1 MVRLIIKYNDRHL
14 KTYELDDPIITV
26 GRLPENT
33 ISVANMGFSRR
44 HFRIERDP
52 GGQYVLSDL
61 NSLNGTYVNNKR
73 VKSVTLANGD
83 IVSIGKHSVVFE
95 MGAAATVAPAAPA
108 APAAGAAQAPVLVS
122 TETKRHAT
130 AEGEGAEAVSGSD
143 TAATRS
149 GEPSESSSFC
159 PVLIETNKHVVYKLD
174 KDVISLGSSENDDIF
189 VTGFMIGDEHVV
201 IERTPTGASIRAN
214 KLMGKFKVNGQKAK
228 VHNLVHKD
236 RIEIGNSTFRYME
249 NE

>member
-14 KTYELDDPIITV
+14 KTYDLDDPVITV

-44 HFRIERDP
+44 HFRIEQDGERN
-52 GGQYVLSDL
+52 YVVTDL

-73 VKSVTLANGD
+73 VKTATLNHGD
-83 IVSIGKHSVVFE
+83 VISIGKHSMVFE
-95 MGAAATVAPAAPA
+95 IIDDAVAEVAPKETTPPEMVVTTETRRHQPDIEAAA
-108 APAAGAAQAPVLVS
+108 
-122 TETKRHAT
+122 
-130 AEGEGAEAVSGSD
+130 AEVDNGD

-149 GEPSESSSFC
+149 GEPAEAGAFC

-174 KDVISLGSSENDDIF
+174 KDHVSLGSSEDDDIF
-189 VTGFMIGDEHVV
+189 VSGFMIGDEHVV
-201 IERTPTGASIRAN
+201 IEREDGAAVIKAM

-228 VHNLVHKD
+228 VHQLSHKD

>member
-14 KTYELDDPIITV
+14 KTYELDDPVITV

-73 VKSVTLANGD
+73 VKSVTLGNGD
-83 IVSIGKHSVVFE
+83 IISIGKHSVVFE
-95 MGAAATVAPAAPA
+95 MGTAGAAVAAPA
-108 APAAGAAQAPVLVS
+108 AAPAGAAAAVPPVT
-122 TETKRHAT
+122 TETKRHPAE
-130 AEGEGAEAVSGSD
+130 AEGGEAVAGSD

-149 GEPSESSSFC
+149 GEPADSSSFC

-228 VHNLVHKD
+228 VHNLAHKD

>member
-14 KTYELDDPIITV
+14 KTYDLDDPVITV

-44 HFRIERDP
+44 HFRIEVDANSS
-52 GGQYVLSDL
+52 YVLTDL

-73 VKSVTLANGD
+73 VKSTSLQHGD
-83 IVSIGKHSVVFE
+83 VVSIGKHSMVFE
-95 MGAAATVAPAAPA
+95 VLDDTVSGDGPKETTP
-108 APAAGAAQAPVLVS
+108 PEMVVT
-122 TETKRHAT
+122 TETRRHSPDLDAAV
-130 AEGEGAEAVSGSD
+130 AEMDNGD

-149 GEPSESSSFC
+149 GEAAESSTFC

-174 KDVISLGSSENDDIF
+174 KNHISLGSSEDDDIF
-189 VTGFMIGDEHVV
+189 VSGFMIGDEHIV
-201 IERTPTGASIRAN
+201 IERDDGGATIRAN
-214 KLMGKFKVNGQKAK
+214 KLMGKFKVNGQRTK
-228 VHNLVHKD
+228 VHRLDHKD

>member
-1 MVRLIIKYNDRHL
+1 MVRLIIKYNDRNL
-14 KTYELDDPIITV
+14 KTYDLDDPAITV

-44 HFRIERDP
+44 HFRIERDSNRN
-52 GGQYVLSDL
+52 YTLTDL

-73 VKSVTLANGD
+73 VKTCQLSHGD
-83 IVSIGKHSVVFE
+83 LISIGKHSVIFE
-95 MGAAATVAPAAPA
+95 LVDD
-108 APAAGAAQAPVLVS
+108 AGGEVGQAPGESVGGEGKVV
-122 TETKRHAT
+122 TTDTKRHAPDLEDV
-130 AEGEGAEAVSGSD
+130 AVLDEGD
-143 TAATRS
+143 TAATR
-149 GEPSESSSFC
+149 GGAEAAAFT

-174 KDVISLGSSENDDIF
+174 KDYITLGSSEDDDIF
-189 VTGFMIGDEHVV
+189 VSGFMIGDEHVI
-201 IERTPTGASIRAN
+201 IERDAQGATIKAN

-228 VHNLVHKD
+228 SHTLAHKD

>member
-14 KTYELDDPIITV
+14 KTYELDDPVITV

-52 GGQYVLSDL
+52 SGQYVLADL

-73 VKSVTLANGD
+73 VKSVTLGNGD
-83 IVSIGKHSVVFE
+83 VISIGKHSVVFE
-95 MGAAATVAPAAPA
+95 MGGAGGAAAEAPAAQPA
-108 APAAGAAQAPVLVS
+108 AVAAAQMPVG
-122 TETKRHAT
+122 TETKRHAPEVE
-130 AEGEGAEAVSGSD
+130 AAEAVAGSD